1 MPHYYLPVSAQYSI
15 LNELISQV
23 TLSIKDK
30 PLGFLNIQHSHNC
43 VQYYC
48 KQKRSD
54 LRGNYIRLEKL
65 SFIKELAQKDYVES
79 FLRACTTMQKELLRL
94 EKLHAE
100 RSASFL
106 YHALAA
112 PFEKLSPERKSLV
125 QPYVL
130 PDDLFVASWLSTPY
144 EKKPFYPGDGQI
156 YAEKGFRVRSKSEK
170 IMADKL
176 DRMGIPYLY
185 EFPLDLPPY
194 GTIHNDLTILDIR
207 ERIAVRHEHFGR
219 MQDPSYAYK
228 NMQKI
233 DRYIQAGFRPG
244 FDFLY
249 TLEGEHYTVD
259 MKNFEKLIQ
268 DRFL

>member
-1 MPHYYLPVSAQYSI
+1 MPHYS
-15 LNELISQV
+15 
-23 TLSIKDK
+23 LSIQEQLQILDRLRKKASASYSQK
-30 PLGFLNIQHSHNC
+30 PPGTLQIQHSHGYP
-43 VQYYC
+43 QYFF
-48 KQKRSD
+48 KQPNAKA
-54 LRGNYIRLEKL
+54 RGVYIPAGNT
-65 SFIKELAQKDYVES
+65 SFITILAQKSYDES
-79 FLRACTTMQKELLRL
+79 FLRACSTMQKELLRL